1 MRILFALPYVP
12 SRIRVRPYQFITTL
26 ARRHEVWVLAAG
38 TSEDPPSSATLQDLC
53 PSWEALPNRIGE
65 RIYQVARAALNG
77 QPLQA
82 AVCRSTAF
90 ERRFRE
96 LLERPGF
103 DVVHVEHLRAAFL
116 GPLIP
121 PTVASLFDAVD
132 SISLLWERTVRA
144 SHSRRQRLL
153 ARLELTRT
161 RAYEARLPTWFDQL
175 VATADEDARALEQ
188 LAPGTHVEVIPNG
201 VDLAAFAPWE
211 GPREPATLVFTGKM
225 SYHANVTAVLVFV
238 REILPLI
245 RRSRP
250 DARLVIAGRDPPRTV
265 RALEAD
271 PGITVTGYVPDLRAT
286 VGRATVAVCPVTV
299 KVGIQNKVLEAM
311 AMGLPV
317 VTTPAGLAGLTAQPG
332 RDLLVGRDPAEF
344 ASQVCRLLED
354 PSLRER
360 VGRSG
365 RAYVAAHHRWKDAA
379 ARLEKLYERAIA
391 NRPGVAVTAPGSA
404 GPGTRSA
411 RAAGPGYEPS

>member
-12 SRIRVRPYQFITTL
+12 SRIRVRPYQLITVL

-38 TSEDPPSSATLQDLC
+38 TSEDPSSTAALQDLC
-53 PSWEALPNRIGE
+53 PSCETVPNRIGE
-65 RIYQVARAALNG
+65 RMYRVARAALTG
-77 QPLQA
+77 QPLQS
-82 AVCRSTAF
+82 AVCRSAVF

-96 LLERPGF
+96 LLDRPGF

-132 SISLLWERTVRA
+132 SISLLWERTLRA
-144 SHSRRQRLL
+144 SHSLQQRLL
-153 ARLELTRT
+153 ARLELART
-161 RAYEARLPTWFDQL
+161 RAYEARLPAWFDQL
-175 VATADEDARALEQ
+175 IATADEDARALEQ
-188 LAPGTHVEVIPNG
+188 LAPGTRVEVVPNG
-201 VDLAAFAPWE
+201 VDLTAFAPWE

-250 DARLVIAGRDPPRTV
+250 DAHLVIAGRDPPRAV
-265 RALEAD
+265 RALAAD
-271 PGITVTGYVPDLRAT
+271 PGITITGYVPDLRAA

-299 KVGIQNKVLEAM
+299 KVGVQNKVLEAM

-317 VTTPAGLAGLTAQPG
+317 VTTPAGLAGLAAQPG

-344 ASQVCRLLED
+344 ARQVCRLLDD
-354 PSLRER
+354 PSLREQI
-360 VGRSG
+360 GRAG
-365 RAYVAAHHRWKDAA
+365 RAYVAAHHRWSDAA
-379 ARLEKLYERAIA
+379 ARLETLYGRAIA
-391 NRPGVAVTAPGSA
+391 NRPGVAAAQAA
-404 GPGTRSA
+404 GPGTRVA
-411 RAAGPGYEPS
+411 GVEGPGCKRR